1 MLTVSLGLAL
11 VVLWMIMSDGEM
23 QPVEAV
29 GLLAVYAILAAA
41 IWAEG
46 TVAM

>member
-1 MLTVSLGLAL
+1 
-11 VVLWMIMSDGEM
+11 MIMYDGEM

-29 GLLAVYAILAAA
+29 GLIAVYVILASA

-46 TVAM
+46 SITI

>member
-1 MLTVSLGLAL
+1 
-11 VVLWMIMSDGEM
+11 M

-29 GLLAVYAILAAA
+29 GLLAIYTILAAA

-46 TVAM
+46 SLA

>member
-1 MLTVSLGLAL
+1 MLAVSLGLAL
-11 VVLWMIMSDGEM
+11 LVLWMILSDGEM

-29 GLLAVYAILAAA
+29 GLIAVYTILAAA

-46 TVAM
+46 SLV

>member
-1 MLTVSLGLAL
+1 MLAVALCLAL
-11 VVLWMIMSDGEM
+11 IVLWMIMYDGEM

-29 GLLAVYAILAAA
+29 GLLAVYAILGAT

-46 TVAM
+46 

>member
-1 MLTVSLGLAL
+1 MY
-11 VVLWMIMSDGEM
+11 DGEM

-29 GLLAVYAILAAA
+29 GLLAVYVILASA

-46 TVAM
+46 SLSI